1 MKKRKRLLLLGDII
15 GMVSAI
21 VIFVFPFLFMF
32 INSLKD
38 RREAN
43 LLSMALPKEFLWE
56 NYKKVFEANNYIVL
70 TAFKNSFL
78 LTILS
83 VLGLIIVCSMAG
95 YVLQRRKD
103 RTMSIVNFVIMTG
116 LMIPPAILPTIWV
129 MQGLH
134 VYRTLFGMVMVEIP
148 LLKPVTATVVILNAV
163 GIFNDFTNPLYF
175 LPGSKNATVQLTLYN
190 FMGQYSNSYNLL
202 FADVILITVPMLIVF
217 IIFNKRIVDGMVAG
231 SVKG

>member
-70 TAFKNSFL
+70 TK
-78 LTILS
+78 
-83 VLGLIIVCSMAG
+83 
-95 YVLQRRKD
+95 Y
-103 RTMSIVNFVIMTG
+103 
-116 LMIPPAILPTIWV
+116 LPYQQIS
-129 MQGLH
+129 
-134 VYRTLFGMVMVEIP
+134 P
-148 LLKPVTATVVILNAV
+148 
-163 GIFNDFTNPLYF
+163 
-175 LPGSKNATVQLTLYN
+175 
-190 FMGQYSNSYNLL
+190 
-202 FADVILITVPMLIVF
+202 
-217 IIFNKRIVDGMVAG
+217 
-231 SVKG
+231 